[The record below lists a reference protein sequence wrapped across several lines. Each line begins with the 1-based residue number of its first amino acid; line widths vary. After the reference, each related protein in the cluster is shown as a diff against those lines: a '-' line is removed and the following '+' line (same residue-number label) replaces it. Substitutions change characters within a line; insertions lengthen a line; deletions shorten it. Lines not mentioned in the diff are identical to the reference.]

1 MLTPRIEYVYVD
13 QRYFDSNQ
21 LEAISSGG
29 SHELFNARLSLGPEE
44 GGWEVALWAK
54 NIGDE
59 QYVVDAAD
67 LTATF
72 GFIPTYYGPRESWGI
87 EARIEF

>member
-1 MLTPRIEYVYVD
+1 MPFLP
-13 QRYFDSNQ
+13 
-21 LEAISSGG
+21 
-29 SHELFNARLSLGPEE
+29 ARLSFAPQD